1 MEINFHAV
9 DFAVVGSDQQKYYEE
24 KTIHLFNTQKE
35 LRRLFIGISDIILR
49 RGSDFL
55 VDVVGNKPLPEFQDF
70 LFKFEYP
77 KSYFKEVLMK
87 LRFLL
92 EEIQD
97 DWLFDDSVDASLTMP
112 LYRNIKHMI
121 VTMAYQASIKGFGY

>member
-1 MEINFHAV
+1 MEIHFHAV
-9 DFAVVGSDQQKYYEE
+9 DFAVVG
-24 KTIHLFNTQKE
+24 
-35 LRRLFIGISDIILR
+35 
-49 RGSDFL
+49 
-55 VDVVGNKPLPEFQDF
+55 NKPLPEYQDF
-70 LFKFEYP
+70 LLVFNYSI
-77 KSYFKEVLMK
+77 SYIKEVLLK
-87 LRFLL
+87 LRSLL

>member
-1 MEINFHAV
+1 MEIHFHAV

-24 KTIHLFNTQKE
+24 KTNHFFNTQKE
-35 LRRLFIGISDIILR
+35 LKRLFVGISDIILR
-49 RGSDFL
+49 RGSDYL
-55 VDVVGNKPLPEFQDF
+55 VDDVGNKTLPEYQDF
-70 LFKFEYP
+70 LLVFDYP
-77 KSYFKEVLMK
+77 KSYFKEVLLK